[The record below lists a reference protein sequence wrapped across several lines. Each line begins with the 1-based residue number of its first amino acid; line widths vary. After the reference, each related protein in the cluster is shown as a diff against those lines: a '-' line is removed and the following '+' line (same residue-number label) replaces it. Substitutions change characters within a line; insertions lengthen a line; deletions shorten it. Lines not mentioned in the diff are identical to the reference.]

1 MQNDKIAILDIIEQ
15 TMADGPGL
23 RISIYCAGCPHH
35 CKGCHNPN
43 SWDIGNGRIVSVDEL
58 MKVILADE
66 FSNVTFTGG
75 DPLFQVEAFTSLA
88 KRIKTETKKTIW
100 CWTGYLYED
109 ILEDKR
115 LSMILPYIDVL
126 VDGPFIESQKDTTL
140 YFRGS
145 SNQRVIY
152 LKEKSEELIE
162 GTVPILPLR

>member
-43 SWDIGNGRIVSVDEL
+43 SWDIGNGRIVSVDEI

-88 KRIKTETKKTIW
+88 KRIKAETKKTIW

>member
-15 TMADGPGL
+15 TMVDGPGL

-43 SWDIGNGRIVSVDEL
+43 SWDIGNGRIVSVDEI

>member
-88 KRIKTETKKTIW
+88 KRIKAETKKTIW

-152 LKEKSEELIE
+152 LKELIE

>member
-43 SWDIGNGRIVSVDEL
+43 SWDIGNGRIVSIDEL
-58 MKVILADE
+58 MNVILADE

-145 SNQRVIY
+145 SNHR
-152 LKEKSEELIE
+152 LIE

>member
-88 KRIKTETKKTIW
+88 KRIKAETKKTIW

>member
-88 KRIKTETKKTIW
+88 KRIKAETKKTIW

-126 VDGPFIESQKDTTL
+126 IDGPFIESQKDTTL

>member
-43 SWDIGNGRIVSVDEL
+43 SWDIGNGRIVSVDEI

-88 KRIKTETKKTIW
+88 KKIKAETKKTIW

>member
-1 MQNDKIAILDIIEQ
+1 MLNDKIAILDIIEQ

-43 SWDIGNGRIVSVDEL
+43 SWDIGNGRIVSVDEI

-162 GTVPILPLR
+162 GIVPILPLR

>member
-43 SWDIGNGRIVSVDEL
+43 SWDIGNGRIVSVDEI

>member
-43 SWDIGNGRIVSVDEL
+43 SWDIGNGRIVSVDEI

-109 ILEDKR
+109 ILEDRR

>member
-1 MQNDKIAILDIIEQ
+1 MLNDKIAILDIIEQ
-15 TMADGPGL
+15 TMVDGPGL

-43 SWDIGNGRIVSVDEL
+43 SWDIGNGRIVSVDEI

>member
-43 SWDIGNGRIVSVDEL
+43 SWDIGNGRIVSVDEI

-75 DPLFQVEAFTSLA
+75 EPLFQVEAFTSLA
-88 KRIKTETKKTIW
+88 KRIKAETKKTIW

>member
-35 CKGCHNPN
+35 CKGCHNPS

-75 DPLFQVEAFTSLA
+75 DPLFQVEDFTSLA

>member
-43 SWDIGNGRIVSVDEL
+43 SWDIGNGRIVSIDEL
-58 MKVILADE
+58 MNVILADE

>member
-43 SWDIGNGRIVSVDEL
+43 SWNIGNGRIVSVDEL

-88 KRIKTETKKTIW
+88 KRIKAETKKTIW